1 MLHTLVCVLHVIFA
15 LSGSGGFP
23 RQSSNTNISDE
34 SSGYLSASQPECS
47 HEQSNSLDEPS
58 ESSDEPTTKV
68 DCTCGNCNLSTL
80 CTRGCSN
87 PGLGSG
93 ISLPVWSGTGKTF
106 QADVQFKDE
115 WELAND
121 TRKIVEAFADLVV
134 DTSTSLTQKVKL
146 DKVVLWLTQLEVIKP
161 LSNTSMSVS
170 KTMEVNDFKNMD
182 QLFKGISKYWSW
194 YNYGLL
200 EDLIKRF
207 GDKEDETKLKEY
219 LNKFTLFLKKRLPKS
234 QDSFSFGTRCRRG
247 QKRLLLKVDKDWEIP
262 LEQIR
267 ELHHKI
273 AEILQVPPH
282 VLYFSSVSK
291 GCICLEFLVPESM
304 AIPLCALQ
312 KEALVAIG
320 VFRLECGECV
330 FQVCIV
336 YLNLVRNYQYKAS

>member
-23 RQSSNTNISDE
+23 RQSSSTNISDE
-34 SSGYLSASQPECS
+34 SSGYQSASQPEWS
-47 HEQSNSLDEPS
+47 HEQSNISDEPS
-58 ESSDEPTTKV
+58 DNSDEPITPV
-68 DCTCGNCNLSTL
+68 NCTCGNCHLYTL
-80 CTRGCSN
+80 CTRGCY
-87 PGLGSG
+87 PGVGSDV
-93 ISLPVWSGTGKTF
+93 SLPVWSGTGRNF
-106 QADVQFKDE
+106 QADDWDE

-121 TRKIVEAFADLVV
+121 TGKIELAFVGLVD
-134 DTSTSLTQKVKL
+134 DTSKSFAQKVKV
-146 DKVVLWLTQLEVIKP
+146 DKVVLWLKQLGVTKP
-161 LSNTSMSVS
+161 LKKTSMSLS
-170 KTMEVNDFKNMD
+170 ETMEVNDMD
-182 QLFKGISKYWSW
+182 QLFTNISKYWSW

-200 EDLIKRF
+200 EKLIKTF
-207 GDKEDETKLKEY
+207 GDKEDETKLKKY
-219 LNKFTLFLKKRLPKS
+219 LDKFTSFLKERLPKS

-247 QKRLLLKVDKDWEIP
+247 QKRLLIKVDEYWDIP

-273 AEILQVPPH
+273 AEILQVSPH

-330 FQVCIV
+330 FQVCII
-336 YLNLVRNYQYKAS
+336 